1 MTMTTREAVAEDEA
15 WLFQLHED
23 AHKELIEAAYGPWV
37 PEQQQDF
44 FRPLVDEH
52 EVFVI
57 ESAGVSVGACYL
69 GTREGD
75 TWLELIEMT
84 PSRQGEGLGAEAL
97 RWVVRQSEKTGRS
110 TLLQVHRLNSGAKRL
125 YEREGF
131 AVTGETVTHYLLR
144 HSSHNQH

>member
-1 MTMTTREAVAEDEA
+1 MTTRVAVAQDEE
-15 WLFQLHED
+15 WLFRLHED
-23 AHKELIEAAYGPWV
+23 AHRELIEAAYGPWV
-37 PEQQQDF
+37 LEQQQQF

-57 ESAGVSVGACYL
+57 ESAGVRVGACYL

-75 TWLELIEMT
+75 TWLELIEVT
-84 PSRQGEGLGAEAL
+84 PSRQGEGLGAEGL
-97 RWVVRQSEKTGRS
+97 RWVVRRSEKAGRA

-144 HSSHNQH
+144 HSLI